1 MNAKEHKAAAN
12 SLFKAEQSCT
22 QTGLLSLQYKDMSMD
37 DAYAVQSALVDLKI
51 ADGLE
56 VRGYKIGLTS
66 RAMQDA
72 LKIDIPDSGI
82 LFDNM
87 FFENGATVPVDR
99 FIQPRIEAEIAFVF
113 KQDLTGNNI
122 TLFDVLNATDY
133 ISPALEIL
141 DTRILRVD
149 PDTGTTRNVCDTIAD
164 NAANAGIVLGGR
176 ACRPN
181 DIDLRWAGAIVSRNA
196 VVEETGLGAG
206 VLNHPAQGIVWLANR
221 LAQYDQSIKKGQ
233 VVISGSF
240 IRPIEA
246 MHGSTISADFGPL
259 GTVSVFFE

>member
-1 MNAKEHKAAAN
+1 MNTKEHKAAAA
-12 SLFKAEQSCT
+12 SLFEAEKSCK
-22 QTGLLSLQYKDMSMD
+22 QTGLLSLQ
-37 DAYAVQSALVDLKI
+37 
-51 ADGLE
+51 GLE

-87 FFENGATVPVDR
+87 FFENGATVPADR

-113 KQDLTGNNI
+113 KENLTGSNI

-164 NAANAGIVLGGR
+164 NAANVSQCGSGR
-176 ACRPN
+176 DRPWCRC
-181 DIDLRWAGAIVSRNA
+181 
-196 VVEETGLGAG
+196 VEPSGAG
-206 VLNHPAQGIVWLANR
+206 YCLACE
-221 LAQYDQSIKKGQ
+221 
-233 VVISGSF
+233 
-240 IRPIEA
+240 PI
-246 MHGSTISADFGPL
+246 GPL
-259 GTVSVFFE
+259 